1 MASPGWEGLT
11 EAAGVG
17 AEVGVDS
24 EDVAGAR
31 ACRGVAGMGA
41 TAAGAAL
48 PKGELNIASH
58 TMGATAA
65 CCVVGTAAGRAGSA
79 ENGDVYTAGA

>member
-1 MASPGWEGLT
+1 MASPGCEGLT
-11 EAAGVG
+11 EAAGAG
-17 AEVGVDS
+17 AEAGVDR

-41 TAAGAAL
+41 TVAGAAL

-58 TMGATAA
+58 TMGAAAA
-65 CCVVGTAAGRAGSA
+65 CCVAGTVAGRAGSA
-79 ENGDVYTAGA
+79 EKGDVYTAGA